1 MIMAS
6 WKFYMAAH
14 GSTSVAF
21 IFKLVIFVLDGKDLS
36 QIPWR
41 HCRALLRPQHTML
54 PEYRALFF
62 HQIPQQHHTHN
73 TTLFYTAIL
82 QIKIESKNISLFTSQ
97 IKPNTSIQNLFTFA
111 LPSLVSIL
119 FFCVSFG
126 KHFTVLNHSFA
137 TNLIN
142 FIIF

>member
-1 MIMAS
+1 
-6 WKFYMAAH
+6 MAAH

-62 HQIPQQHHTHN
+62 HQISQQHHTQN

-82 QIKIESKNISLFTSQ
+82 
-97 IKPNTSIQNLFTFA
+97 
-111 LPSLVSIL
+111 
-119 FFCVSFG
+119 
-126 KHFTVLNHSFA
+126 
-137 TNLIN
+137 
-142 FIIF
+142 